1 MNDLMRLLSPK
12 KTILRAMAVAALAIL
27 PATAQAAPI
36 VGTLDL
42 TGAIRVSPNSIDFLP
57 TGTGTGLARVEST
70 VSGTSRPS
78 AALSPRNWT

>member
-1 MNDLMRLLSPK
+1 MNDLMRLLSPR

-42 TGAIRVSPNSIDFLP
+42 TGAIRVSPNSIDFRP
-57 TGTGTGLARVEST
+57 TG
-70 VSGTSRPS
+70 
-78 AALSPRNWT
+78 